1 MLPRI
6 VQSWRR
12 TRLIGLKYSSYGSP
26 RRMLRITRDSSLQ
39 GPLLFYERIS
49 RRIGIHPFFF
59 GIILWA
65 VTPVMLLSYYFAD
78 AFVWNSTFLLRKLM
92 VLFII
97 WTPTW
102 LSFLYSLTY
111 IKEKYFQT
119 TVLLKTIIDK
129 NTFEKLKITFY
140 KRKLVLGTLA
150 VMLISW
156 VSELSY
162 EILLV
167 SEYGFDAS
175 LLPTYTGF
183 RFWPHWE
190 GILGMLVAIS
200 GVTIAIFLGADIVL
214 LSFNWL
220 SLPFTLKEGV
230 VAASLQDPEVLK
242 KAGTFEQFSKNIAR
256 ILILIFLMLSLTS
269 LILAFQL
276 TPIPPF
282 FHLYFFGAILCLFP
296 YIVASRLR
304 ERSFRILVDKL
315 KRYVEESEENEAF
328 LSAGQYS
335 EILMDSFLQ
344 YGQMED
350 SYNWL
355 VRAANNF
362 ERSGSHLQAARAYCL
377 LGNHE
382 RASKN
387 YHDFSEKSE
396 SFDRRFYEACYL
408 NEDGEALIEQGNLK
422 EGYTK
427 IRYAQWVFRE
437 IAESTD
443 NEFLKD
449 SAAYRYHE
457 CQGRL
462 LVLEGL
468 QMLEKVPY
476 PKLDGIMNKLREARK
491 VFTESQSSF
500 PAIGK
505 QAQIQ
510 LVANA
515 EMCGFYESLVH
526 FIGGYA
532 SNTEMR
538 PSITLGL
545 KGPIPFIS
553 IHIDSEKNKKERVML
568 LDDCLEHLS
577 TTANLFAKSNRKK
590 AKLRIELGQFA
601 LYAMRCLFEE
611 KYERASEYVSK
622 GVDIARRNFHYAV
635 HSPIIQEQISE
646 LMQFIIFADFQ
657 FSAPRCPIVNPDYY
671 RNCLEFE
678 QIGDTKKEVSIG
690 EEITL
695 PFRVTYSKCEEYID
709 YLSNPIKLRLELNYR
724 EGKDQFSFTISFG
737 EAIEEAFLVSFYEH
751 GKYII
756 SVELIHIGHDC
767 ERVVGEKQLSLV
779 CS

>member
-1 MLPRI
+1 MI
-6 VQSWRR
+6 S
-12 TRLIGLKYSSYGSP
+12 LKYSSYGSP
-26 RRMLRITRDSSLQ
+26 RRMLKITRDSSLQ
-39 GPLLFYERIS
+39 DPLLFYERIS
-49 RRIGIHPFFF
+49 KRIGIHPFFF
-59 GIILWA
+59 GIILLA
-65 VTPVMLLSYYFAD
+65 VTPVMLLLYYFAD
-78 AFVWNSTFLLRKLM
+78 AFLWNSTFFLRKI
-92 VLFII
+92 VALFII

-102 LSFLYSLTY
+102 LLFLYSLTY

-119 TVLLKTIIDK
+119 TVLLKTIVDK

-156 VSELSY
+156 ISELSY

-167 SEYGFDAS
+167 FEYEFNTS
-175 LLPTYTGF
+175 LLPTYTVF

-190 GILGMLVAIS
+190 GILGSLITIS
-200 GVTIAIFLGADIVL
+200 GVTMHIFLGADIVL

-220 SLPFTLKEGV
+220 SFPFALKEGV
-230 VAASLQDPEVLK
+230 VSASLQDPEVLR
-242 KAGTFEQFSKNIAR
+242 KAGTFKQFSKNIAR
-256 ILILIFLMLSLTS
+256 ILILILLMLSLTS
-269 LILAFQL
+269 VIFVFQL
-276 TPIPPF
+276 APIPPF
-282 FHLYFFGAILCLFP
+282 FYLYFLGAILCSFP

-304 ERSFRILVDKL
+304 ERSFHILVDKL
-315 KRYVEESEENEAF
+315 KRYVEESEENKAF

-355 VRAANNF
+355 LRAADNF

-396 SFDRRFYEACYL
+396 GFDRRFYEACSL

-422 EGYTK
+422 EGYRK

-449 SAAYRYHE
+449 SAAYRHHE

-476 PKLDGIMNKLREARK
+476 PKLNGIMKKLKEASK
-491 VFTESQSSF
+491 VFTEAQSSF

-510 LVANA
+510 IAANA

-526 FIGGYA
+526 FIGGYGT
-532 SNTEMR
+532 NTEMQ
-538 PSITLGL
+538 PSITFGL

-553 IHIDSEKNKKERVML
+553 IHVDSEKNKKERVMF

-577 TTANLFAKSNRKK
+577 IAANLFAKSNRKK

-601 LYAMRCLFEE
+601 LYAMKCLFEE

-622 GVDIARRNFHYAV
+622 GADIARRNFDYTV
-635 HSPIIQEQISE
+635 RSPIIQEQISE

-678 QIGDTKKEVSIG
+678 QIGDTEREVSIG

-695 PFRVTYSKCEEYID
+695 PFRVTYSKCEEYLD

-724 EGKDQFSFTISFG
+724 EGKDQFTFMIPFG
-737 EAIEEAFLVSFYEH
+737 EAIEETFLVSFCEH
-751 GKYII
+751 RKYII
-756 SVELIHIGHDC
+756 SVELIHISHDC
-767 ERVVGEKQLSLV
+767 ERVVGEKQLFFA